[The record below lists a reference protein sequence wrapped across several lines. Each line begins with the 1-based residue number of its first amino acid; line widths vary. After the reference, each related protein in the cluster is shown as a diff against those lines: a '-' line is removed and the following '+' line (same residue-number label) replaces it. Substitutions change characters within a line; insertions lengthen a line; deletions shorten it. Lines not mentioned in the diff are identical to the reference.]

1 MNAMNNKSQIFDDI
15 LHQRLSEDEIREFLI
30 VLYNKGVQ
38 KEDIL
43 EATKAMRSVMNVVN
57 VDGAINA
64 DDMFDIVGT
73 GGDKSNS
80 INISSTSSLLLSA
93 CGVIVAKHGSISAT
107 SKSGSADM
115 LQALGVNINLNKEQI
130 IQMLKSS
137 NYAFIF
143 ARNFHPALAPL
154 APIRKSI
161 PHGTIFN
168 ILGPLCNPLG
178 VKKMLL
184 GVYDKS
190 LVRQMAEVFLTLG
203 GERILCVNSN
213 DGLDEISLCDNTYAI
228 IGKKDANAKDGF
240 VLEEVEID
248 PREYG
253 FELCGKDDLKGSDA
267 LYNAQIAKDIL
278 SGECKDAK
286 RDVVVLNTA
295 FALMIEGKVS
305 DVKEGIKLA
314 NEAIDSKTAQ
324 KHLYNIIK
332 NSNSF

>member
-1 MNAMNNKSQIFDDI
+1 MNNANIFNDI
-15 LHQRLSEDEIREFLI
+15 LNQKISEDEIREFLI
-30 VLYNKGVQ
+30 TLYNKGVT
-38 KEDIL
+38 KDDIL
-43 EATKAMRSVMNVVN
+43 KATKAMRSVMSSI
-57 VDGAINA
+57 DTGDEINA

-93 CGVIVAKHGSISAT
+93 CGVLVAKHGSISAT

-115 LQALGVNINLNKEQI
+115 LQKLGINIELNAKQI
-130 IQMLKSS
+130 IQMLKTN

-168 ILGPLCNPLG
+168 ILGPLCNPLR

-190 LVRQMAEVFLTLG
+190 LVKKMAEVFLSLG

-213 DGLDEISLCDNTYAI
+213 DGLDEISLCDNTYGI
-228 IGKKDANAKDGF
+228 IGKKDDSSKDGF
-240 VLEEVEID
+240 VLEEIEIN

-253 FELCGKDDLKGSDA
+253 FELCTKDELKGSDA
-267 LYNAQIAKDIL
+267 QYNANITKDIL
-278 SGECKDAK
+278 SGECMDAK

-295 FALMIEGKVS
+295 FALMISGKVGS
-305 DVKEGIKLA
+305 IKDGISLA
-314 NEAIDSKTAQ
+314 NEAIDSKMAQ
-324 KHLYNIIK
+324 KHLDNIIK